1 METAVFLAAGA
12 IAFGAGCLARSR
24 YERDCL
30 VTEEYRIVSE
40 KIHGP
45 EKTIVFLTDLHN
57 KEFGDQ
63 NCRLL
68 DAVRKVK
75 PDAVLSGGDGMVA
88 KKGNSDVEI
97 PRKLLTELAKEFPV
111 YCGNGNHECRLL
123 WKSDIYGDTYE
134 NYRTTLE
141 NAGIRY
147 LSNEA
152 KSEAKRS

>member
-1 METAVFLAAGA
+1 MSGTALLRKNTGSSRK
-12 IAFGAGCLARSR
+12 RS
-24 YERDCL
+24 
-30 VTEEYRIVSE
+30 T
-40 KIHGP
+40 GP

-97 PRKLLTELAKEFPV
+97 PRKLLTELAKEFP
-111 YCGNGNHECRLL
+111 GILRK
-123 WKSDIYGDTYE
+123 WKP
-134 NYRTTLE
+134 
-141 NAGIRY
+141 
-147 LSNEA
+147 
-152 KSEAKRS
+152 

>member
-1 METAVFLAAGA
+1 MRRHLQALLSAGSAYLRRNNPIWRPQCFWLPAPSLLGPAA
-12 IAFGAGCLARSR
+12 LARSR

-88 KKGNSDVEI
+88 KK
-97 PRKLLTELAKEFPV
+97 RKF
-111 YCGNGNHECRLL
+111 
-123 WKSDIYGDTYE
+123 
-134 NYRTTLE
+134 
-141 NAGIRY
+141 
-147 LSNEA
+147 
-152 KSEAKRS
+152 

>member
-1 METAVFLAAGA
+1 MFLVAGA
-12 IAFGAGCLARSR
+12 IAFGTGCLARSR

-88 KKGNSDVEI
+88 KKGNSDVEKASDGACKRI
-97 PRKLLTELAKEFPV
+97 SGILRK
-111 YCGNGNHECRLL
+111 
-123 WKSDIYGDTYE
+123 WKP
-134 NYRTTLE
+134 
-141 NAGIRY
+141 
-147 LSNEA
+147 
-152 KSEAKRS
+152 

>member
-1 METAVFLAAGA
+1 MFLAAGA

-88 KKGNSDVEI
+88 KKGNSDVKI
-97 PRKLLTELAKEFPV
+97 PRKLLTELAKEFP
-111 YCGNGNHECRLL
+111 GILRK
-123 WKSDIYGDTYE
+123 WKP
-134 NYRTTLE
+134 
-141 NAGIRY
+141 
-147 LSNEA
+147 
-152 KSEAKRS
+152 